1 MKAGEYDGF
10 AIEAPPVLADILP
23 CVGVRD
29 DALAVGWGFFCLP
42 APGQVGPGLAAMDLT
57 AALPV
62 FLGLFS
68 ALTLAVVNTAVKRG
82 GDILTARIILS
93 TSSALIMAPFAF
105 FVPLPDAATWR
116 ALAIA
121 VPVHL
126 AYQAC
131 MIRAMHRGDLSL
143 VFPIMRGFAP
153 ILTAV
158 TAWIVL
164 GETLS
169 PAALLGLVIA
179 TGAVVYFA
187 RPPAGFLGGERHPDG
202 AALFWAFATALG
214 VAAYSVADARGI
226 RLANDRFTYIV
237 WLFLLD
243 WIGVT
248 VAGIVTRRGDLL
260 PALAGQWRYGLV
272 GGIGSVLSFSAAL
285 YAMSLIEVARV
296 SALRESAVVFGAL
309 LGWLYLREG
318 LGPRRTLA
326 AIVLA
331 IGLVLMQLGP

>member
-1 MKAGEYDGF
+1 MS
-10 AIEAPPVLADILP
+10 
-23 CVGVRD
+23 
-29 DALAVGWGFFCLP
+29 
-42 APGQVGPGLAAMDLT
+42 MT

-82 GDILTARIILS
+82 GDILTTRIVLS
-93 TSSALIMAPFAF
+93 ASSALIMLPCAA
-105 FVPLPDAATWR
+105 FVPFPDRATWA

-121 VPVHL
+121 VPVHF

-143 VFPIMRGFAP
+143 VFPVMRGFAP
-153 ILTAV
+153 ILTAL
-158 TAWIVL
+158 TAWLVL
-164 GETLS
+164 GEAL
-169 PAALLGLVIA
+169 PAAAIAGLLIA
-179 TGAVVYFA
+179 TGAVVWFA
-187 RPPAGFLGGERHPDG
+187 RPPAGFFGRTRHPNA

-243 WIGVT
+243 WIGITAV
-248 VAGIVTRRGDLL
+248 GLVTRRTGLVA
-260 PALAGQWRYGLV
+260 ALASHWRHGLV
-272 GGIGSVLSFSAAL
+272 GGIGSVLSFGAAL

-296 SALRESAVVFGAL
+296 SALRESAVVFAAL

-318 LGPRRTLA
+318 LGVKRTLA
-326 AIVLA
+326 AIILA
-331 IGLVLMQLGP
+331 FGLVLMQLRP